1 MTIDLIAGARPNFV
15 KLAAL
20 FHAIKK
26 HDFIKYRIIHTGQHY
41 DKIMSDVFFDELEI
55 PLPDVNL
62 EVGSS
67 TDIEQTAN
75 IMVKYDHLL
84 NSTYK
89 PDKIIVV
96 GDVNSTLAC
105 SVVAAKS
112 GIELIHVEAGIRSY
126 DNKMPEEINRIIT
139 DSISNHFFTTTK
151 NAKNILLSEGK
162 NLNRI
167 HFVGNV
173 MIDTLLRNKSK
184 FKIPEIFN
192 SLELN
197 QNKYSVITIHRP
209 SNVNNKNFWI
219 KLFDTLNKHE
229 NILFV
234 FPCHPRTNKVL
245 NQHKIPNNLKL
256 ITPLSYLEFNFLVSK
271 SGLIITDSGGVTE
284 EATVLEIPCITLR
297 KNTERPE
304 TVEIGTNEL
313 IGNNFKLLNKLINK
327 AFSNNWKSTKI
338 PELWDGETAE
348 RIVKILSKI

>member
-15 KLAAL
+15 TLGAL
-20 FHAIKK
+20 FHSIKK
-26 HDFIKYRIIHTGQHY
+26 YDFIKYRIIHTGQHY

-75 IMVKYDHLL
+75 IMIKYDHLL
-84 NSTYK
+84 NNTYK

-105 SVVAAKS
+105 SLVSAKS
-112 GIELIHVEAGIRSY
+112 GIQLIHVEAGIRSY

-162 NLNRI
+162 KENKI

-173 MIDTLLRNKSK
+173 MIDTLLRNKNK

-229 NILFV
+229 KYFICFSMSSK
-234 FPCHPRTNKVL
+234 NKQSL
-245 NQHKIPNNLKL
+245 
-256 ITPLSYLEFNFLVSK
+256 
-271 SGLIITDSGGVTE
+271 
-284 EATVLEIPCITLR
+284 
-297 KNTERPE
+297 
-304 TVEIGTNEL
+304 
-313 IGNNFKLLNKLINK
+313 
-327 AFSNNWKSTKI
+327 KST
-338 PELWDGETAE
+338 
-348 RIVKILSKI
+348 